1 VLDPAIDGP
10 AGPCGERVTALPYQ
24 QFPHSLEEIMLDACL
39 HSRSRRGLATAL
51 VAIVPLVACAPAVS
65 TPATAPDA
73 GATTLIV
80 RLGADTLGVEQYT
93 RTATRMEGVL
103 VQRAPFTTIARY
115 SVDLG
120 AGNVPTHAEYSLR
133 RGDGTTITGQ
143 MQSLSVRFNG
153 DSVTFIG
160 HRSSGDTTRSAA
172 ARGEII
178 PFLNGSYGLFELA
191 IARLVATTRDSA
203 TFAIVPLSW
212 GARGTSPLPVKL
224 LGRDSARINWFGS
237 PLYARHD
244 GRGGLLWADGSQ
256 TTMKV
261 RVDRVAAMRL
271 DTLAREWSARDQTAG
286 SSGPASTR
294 DTVRATIGSA
304 NVWVDYGRPALRGR
318 NVWVNGVLGDTIWRT
333 GANAAT
339 QLRTDR
345 ELNVGGAIV
354 PPGTY
359 SLWTRT
365 TANGYELIINRQ
377 AGQWGTEYH
386 ADRDLARVPLREST
400 VGAPVERFTIAL
412 DAGALTMTW
421 GTKQLSLPVSV
432 R

>member
-1 VLDPAIDGP
+1 
-10 AGPCGERVTALPYQ
+10 
-24 QFPHSLEEIMLDACL
+24 MLDASL
-39 HSRSRRGLATAL
+39 SSRRALGTAL
-51 VAIVPLVACAPAVS
+51 AALSPLAACTHQVSTAAPAPTS
-65 TPATAPDA
+65 IT
-73 GATTLIV
+73 TTLLV

-93 RTATRMEGVL
+93 RTPTRMEGVL

-115 SVDLG
+115 SVELG
-120 AGNVPTHAEYSLR
+120 AGSTPTHAEYSLR

-143 MQSLSVRFNG
+143 MQSLSVRFTG
-153 DSVTFIG
+153 DSVRFVG
-160 HRSSGDTTRSAA
+160 HRSSGDTTRSAT
-172 ARGEII
+172 ARGEIV

-191 IARLVATTRDSA
+191 ISRLLATKRDSA

-224 LGRDSARINWFGS
+224 VGRDSARITWFGF
-237 PLYARHD
+237 PLYVRHD
-244 GRGGLLWADGSQ
+244 GQGGLLWADGSE
-256 TTMKV
+256 TTLKV
-261 RVDRVAAMRL
+261 RVDRVAAMQL
-271 DTLAREWSARDQTAG
+271 DTVAREWSARDMASG

-294 DTVRATIGSA
+294 DTVTASIGGA

-345 ELNVGGAIV
+345 ELNIGGTIV
-354 PPGTY
+354 PAGTY

-365 TANGYELIINRQ
+365 TGRGYELIINRQ

-386 ADRDLARVPLREST
+386 PDRDLARVPLREST
-400 VGAPVERFTIAL
+400 LSAPVERFTMAL
-412 DAGALTMTW
+412 DTGSLTMAW
-421 GTKQLSLPVSV
+421 GTKQLSVPVSV

>member
-1 VLDPAIDGP
+1 M
-10 AGPCGERVTALPYQ
+10 
-24 QFPHSLEEIMLDACL
+24 HDA
-39 HSRSRRGLATAL
+39 SFSSRRALATAL
-51 VAIVPLVACAPAVS
+51 VVLSPLAACGRPAATSAPA
-65 TPATAPDA
+65 PASIS
-73 GATTLIV
+73 TTLLV

-93 RTATRMEGVL
+93 RTPTRMEGVL

-115 SVDLG
+115 SVELG
-120 AGNVPTHAEYSLR
+120 AGSTPTHAEYSLR

-143 MQSLSVRFNG
+143 MQSLSVRFTG
-153 DSVTFIG
+153 DSVRFVG
-160 HRSSGDTTRSAA
+160 HRSSGDTTRSAV
-172 ARGEII
+172 ARGEIV

-191 IARLVATTRDSA
+191 ISRLVSTSRDSA
-203 TFAIVPLSW
+203 TFSIVPLSW

-224 LGRDSARINWFGS
+224 VGRDSARITWFGS
-237 PLYARHD
+237 PLYALHD

-256 TTMKV
+256 TTLKV
-261 RVDRVAAMRL
+261 RVDRIAAMQL
-271 DTLAREWSARDQTAG
+271 DTLARQWSARDLASG

-294 DTVRATIGSA
+294 DTVTATIGSA

-345 ELNVGGAIV
+345 ELNIGGTLV
-354 PPGTY
+354 PAGIY

-365 TANGYELIINRQ
+365 TPNGYELIINRQ

-400 VGAPVERFTIAL
+400 LAAPVERFTIAL
-412 DAGALTMTW
+412 DGGALTMAW
-421 GTKQLSLPVSV
+421 GTKQLSVPVSV